1 MSSPPSVRRTRIV
14 ATLGP
19 ATRQPGMLEALL
31 RAGVDVCR
39 INCSHGDSES
49 IRADIARVRRVA
61 IQQSR
66 SVAILLDLQGPKIRT
81 GPIEPALHLASGDVL
96 TVVMDKRYVYQ
107 PGVPR
112 VGTSWPTM

>member
-1 MSSPPSVRRTRIV
+1 MPSTTRRTRIV

-19 ATRQPGMLEALL
+19 ATRQPGVLEAIM

-39 INCSHGDSES
+39 INCSHGDPES

-81 GPIEPALHLASGDVL
+81 GVIEPPLHLAGGDVL
-96 TVVMDKRYVYQ
+96 TVVMDK
-107 PGVPR
+107 
-112 VGTSWPTM
+112 